1 MNDSGSGCAKLSGMK
16 SEREGFFIEV
26 ALGIPLAKPL
36 SYRVPDHLRASIEAG
51 KRVLVPLGRRS
62 VTGYV
67 VGSDAR
73 PEGLEIKDIIEVLDE
88 EPLFTPQH
96 LAFYRW
102 ISDYYFF
109 PLGGVIK
116 TALPASIDVSSRQM
130 ISLTEQGRSGPVA
143 APDGAAAK
151 VMKALAG
158 KKGLSLAA
166 LQRLTGRTALPG
178 LLAQLERDGLIRKE
192 MQEGR
197 KPVAAKKERWVKLE
211 DEGRRVLASPELLEA
226 WERKAPRQVALLRFL
241 ETEETCA
248 PALLNKKF
256 GACAHIVIGLKKR
269 GYITFEQREVYRDP
283 LRGETATSEPRRTP
297 TPEQRSV
304 LSSIGEA
311 ISAARYAP
319 FLLHGVTGSG
329 KTEVYLAA
337 VEEVLKQG
345 RQALVLIPEISLTPQ
360 LVSRFQARFGAG
372 IAILHSRLSAGER
385 YDGWRR
391 ISKGLVRVAIGT
403 RSAIFAPFTRLG
415 IIVVD
420 EEHDASYKQEE
431 KLRYNARDLALV
443 RGRMDHAVVILG
455 SATPSVESYYNA
467 RTGKLTLLQLTR
479 RVHGRPLPRVEVI
492 DMKGEGL
499 QRPGSA
505 RELSLR
511 LKDALAER
519 VGQKQQSL
527 LFLNRRGFAPCI
539 ICRECGHVFGCPNC
553 SVSLI
558 HHRRVKQLQ
567 CHYCGYALPAPDA
580 CPQCGGVRLTLM
592 GRGTERLE
600 DEIKELLPHSPVE
613 RMDRDTTRGKGG
625 HKNVLNR
632 FSSSDGGILIGTQMI
647 AKGHDLPGVTL
658 VGVVSADSSLN
669 FPDFRAGERTF
680 QLLTQVAGRA
690 GRGDVAG
697 EVIIQT
703 FNPRHYS
710 IEASR
715 NQDFARFYGEEV
727 TFRRELNYPPFS
739 RLINFRM
746 EGTSRKKT
754 ADFAERVGSL
764 AHALL
769 RKESGCGAGID
780 LLGPAPAPWEKMKG
794 RYRFQMVAKGS
805 SLKQLRGFASQLIS
819 RAAEMARAGGVS
831 FSVDVDPV
839 SLL

>member
-1 MNDSGSGCAKLSGMK
+1 MK

-26 ALGIPLAKPL
+26 ALGIPLAKLL
-36 SYRVPDHLRASIEAG
+36 SYRVPDHLRSSIEVG
-51 KRVLVPLGRRS
+51 KRVLVPLGKRT

-67 VGSDAR
+67 VGSDAK
-73 PEGLEIKDIIEVLDE
+73 PAVLEIRDIVEVLDDQ
-88 EPLFTPQH
+88 PLFTPHH

-116 TALPASIDVSSRQM
+116 AALPASIDSTSRQV
-130 ISLTEQGRSGPVA
+130 ISLTEKGRSCTGV
-143 APDGAAAK
+143 GQGSAAAK

-158 KKGLSLAA
+158 KKGISLAA
-166 LQRLTGRTALPG
+166 LQRLTGREMLPG
-178 LLAQLERDGLIRKE
+178 LLTRLERDGLIKKE

-197 KPVAAKKERWVKLE
+197 KPVAVKNERWVQLE
-211 DEGRRVLASPELLEA
+211 EQGCTLLTSPELLEA

-241 ETEETCA
+241 ATEETCA
-248 PALLNKKF
+248 LALINKKF
-256 GACAHIVIGLKKR
+256 GSCAHIIGGLKKK
-269 GYITFEQREVYRDP
+269 GYISFEQREVYRNP
-283 LRGETATSEPRRTP
+283 LRGETAVSEGRRTP
-297 TPEQRSV
+297 TPEQHSV
-304 LSSIGEA
+304 LTSIREA
-311 ISAARYAP
+311 IKSAKYAP

-329 KTEVYLAA
+329 KTEVYLTA
-337 VEEVLKQG
+337 VEEVLKGG

-360 LVSRFQARFGAG
+360 LVSRFQARFGDA

-391 ISKGLVRVAIGT
+391 IGKGLVRVAIGT

-431 KLRYNARDLALV
+431 KLRYSARDLALV

-455 SATPSVESYYNA
+455 SATPSVESYYNTQ
-467 RTGKLTLLQLTR
+467 TGKLTLLQLTR
-479 RVHGRPLPRVEVI
+479 RVEGRPLPRIEIV

-511 LKDALAER
+511 LKEALADR

-527 LFLNRRGFAPCI
+527 LFLNRRGFAPCV

-558 HHRRVKQLQ
+558 HHQRVKKLQ
-567 CHYCGYALPAPDA
+567 CHYCGYAIAVPDT
-580 CPQCGGVRLTLM
+580 CPRCGGIRLTLM

-600 DEIKELLPHSPVE
+600 DEIKALLPQSPVQ

-625 HKNVLNR
+625 HKSVLNR
-632 FSSSDGGILIGTQMI
+632 FISSDGGILIGTQMI

-690 GRGDVAG
+690 GRGDIAG

-703 FNPRHYS
+703 FNPRHYT
-710 IEASR
+710 IEAS
-715 NQDFARFYGEEV
+715 QKHDFSRFYGEEV
-727 TFRRELNYPPFS
+727 KFRRELNYPPFS

-754 ADFAERVGSL
+754 ADFADRLGSL
-764 AHALL
+764 AHSLL
-769 RKESGCGAGID
+769 RKEGGCRDGID

-794 RYRFQMVAKGS
+794 KYRFQMVAKGS
-805 SLKQLRGFASQLIS
+805 SLKMLRGFAAQLIN
-819 RAAEMARAGGVS
+819 RLADMARTGGVS